1 MRTTDSSVK
10 AIVTRPYLI
19 ICELFPYPCAR
30 LPHCRF
36 LLSSDSLPSVSYGDN
51 FTLAEGPLDQYRVKH
66 DDVVDSILSMLDGE
80 PQTTIGLSN
89 IPIRTSKFVH
99 YLQEVWQ
106 ASAVHFA
113 TASANIYNATEEA
126 VDAEEEIDAEKM
138 SDM

>member
-1 MRTTDSSVK
+1 M
-10 AIVTRPYLI
+10 
-19 ICELFPYPCAR
+19 
-30 LPHCRF
+30 
-36 LLSSDSLPSVSYGDN
+36 
-51 FTLAEGPLDQYRVKH
+51 DQYRVKH